1 VTVAESEGTQL
12 PALAR
17 ASVVEA
23 LRSGSLP
30 SQSIPPPSGSGALS
44 ATFVT
49 IKKDGALRGCM
60 GTTVARRPLL
70 DDVRSQAL
78 AAAFR
83 DPRFSPVQAEELPQ
97 LTFEVSVLGEERPL
111 AVTSW
116 EEACSAIRKDVDGVI
131 VRTAVGGA
139 LFLPQVWENFDRA
152 EDFLD
157 QLWKKAGLSRR
168 YFETD
173 VKLSV
178 FSVEKFSEPEP
189 PDPGRS

>member
-1 VTVAESEGTQL
+1 MTLPPAEGHRL

-17 ASVVEA
+17 ASVEES
-23 LRSGSLP
+23 LQSGSLP
-30 SQSIPPPSGSGALS
+30 TQSIPPPPGSGPLA

-49 IKKDGALRGCM
+49 IKKNGELRGCM

-83 DPRFSPVQAEELPQ
+83 DPRFPPVQAEELTS

-111 AVTSW
+111 AVSSW
-116 EEACSAIRKDVDGVI
+116 EEAHSAVKKDVDGVI

-139 LFLPQVWENFDRA
+139 LFLPQVWE
-152 EDFLD
+152 
-157 QLWKKAGLSRR
+157 
-168 YFETD
+168 
-173 VKLSV
+173 
-178 FSVEKFSEPEP
+178 
-189 PDPGRS
+189 

>member
-1 VTVAESEGTQL
+1 MTARNFEGNHL

-17 ASVVEA
+17 ASVEEA
-23 LRSGSLP
+23 LHSGSLP
-30 SQSIPPPSGSGALS
+30 PPSTAPRPGSGPLS

-49 IKKDGALRGCM
+49 IKKDGVLRGCM
-60 GTTVARRPLL
+60 GTTVAHRPLL

-83 DPRFSPVQAEELPQ
+83 DPRFSPVEPDELRR
-97 LTFEVSVLGEERPL
+97 LTFEVSVLGEASPIS
-111 AVTSW
+111 ASSW
-116 EEACSAIRKDVDGVI
+116 EEACRAVKKGEDGVI

-139 LFLPQVWENFDRA
+139 LFLPQVWENVGRP

-157 QLWKKAGLSRR
+157 QLWKKAGLPHR
-168 YFETD
+168 YFESD

-178 FSVEKFSEPEP
+178 FSVEKFSESESVSP
-189 PDPGRS
+189 SK